1 MGVRIG
7 KNGLLGL
14 AALAVV
20 ALLAWAWVDG
30 GKLPLRAISEPVTIP
45 GVSQ

>member
-1 MGVRIG
+1 M
-7 KNGLLGL
+7 LGL

-20 ALLAWAWVDG
+20 ALLAWAWHDG
-30 GKLPLRAISEPVTIP
+30 GKRPLRAISEPVSIP